1 MIWESEELVLFW
13 VKLRG
18 MKKKED
24 GFDGR
29 PAISV
34 WRDLV
39 QATFL
44 ISELEL
50 LMTATELL

>member
-1 MIWESEELVLFW
+1 MIRESEELVLFW

-18 MKKKED
+18 MKKEED

-34 WRDLV
+34 WHDLV

-50 LMTATELL
+50 LTTATELL